1 MSLLE
6 LFYYCNKM
14 SDFASYNIDASTL
27 QGFRNTI
34 LQTGAIVTGS
44 FALANYLKQEG
55 MNLLFE
61 PSDMDIFISESCEKK
76 YVQLL
81 DFLRTFGFENTNK
94 HNDYT
99 DDPADYV
106 YGHAYYG
113 TYCKSL
119 ESIDRVVTFANSDK
133 KLIQIIVVK
142 SDDMKEY
149 IKTNFDLSV
158 CITWWDAET
167 NTFQTMMPEV
177 TKRYEMCVMRY
188 NIPFLKLNARIEKYR
203 TRGFKVVDKPQI

>member
-1 MSLLE
+1 
-6 LFYYCNKM
+6 M
-14 SDFASYNIDASTL
+14 SDFAAYNIDASTL
-27 QGFRNTI
+27 KGFRDTI
-34 LQTGAIVTGS
+34 LQTGAIVGGS

-55 MNLLFE
+55 MNVLFE

-81 DFLRTFGFENTNK
+81 DFLRSFGFENTNK
-94 HNDYT
+94 HNDYA

-106 YGHAYYG
+106 YGHTYYG

-119 ESIDRVVTFANSDK
+119 ESIDRVVTFGNNDK

-142 SDDMKEY
+142 TDDMLEY
-149 IKTNFDLSV
+149 IKTTFDLSV

-167 NTFQTMMPEV
+167 NTFQTMMPKV

-203 TRGFKVVDKPQI
+203 TRGFKVVKKN

>member
-1 MSLLE
+1 LSLLLE
-6 LFYYCNKM
+6 LFYCNKM
-14 SDFASYNIDASTL
+14 SNFSDYNIDASTL

-34 LQTGAIVTGS
+34 LQTDAIVTGS

-55 MNLLFE
+55 LNLLFE
-61 PSDMDIFISESCEKK
+61 PSDMDIFISESSEKK

-99 DDPADYV
+99 DDHVDYV
-106 YGHAYYG
+106 YGHTYYG

-119 ESIDRVVTFANSDK
+119 ESIDRVVTFSNNDK

-142 SDDMKEY
+142 SDDMLQY

-158 CITWWDAET
+158 CITWWDVEQ

-188 NIPFLKLNARIEKYR
+188 DIPFLKLNARIEKYR
-203 TRGFKVVDKPQI
+203 TRGFKVVTKPQI